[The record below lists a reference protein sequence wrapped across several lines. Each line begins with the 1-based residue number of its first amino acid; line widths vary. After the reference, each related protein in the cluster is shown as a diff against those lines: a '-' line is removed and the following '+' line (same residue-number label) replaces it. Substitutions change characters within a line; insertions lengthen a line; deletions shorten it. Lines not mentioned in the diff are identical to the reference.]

1 MSEAKCSTG
10 GLTRRSFLKG
20 AGAAVGVLGLAGAAG
35 MTATD
40 SWLAP
45 AQAVAE
51 PEERVAYTFHQNH
64 CTGHCSLKC
73 TVRDGRLCL
82 VEPNDALTKRY
93 RTICL
98 KGISEIQ
105 HVYSQDRIQTPLKRV
120 GERGSGEFV
129 PVSWDEAIAIIKE
142 EVEKVWEKYGRNA
155 LLVAGTSDVKVRY
168 PHLQK
173 LLNAQNDGRTGIDLG
188 LGNGYGPMF
197 GQASNYTVG
206 TACSRDWVDAKTII
220 MTSANFLETSL
231 VTAKTFFEAKEAGAD
246 ITVIDT
252 QFTTTASKADRWIPI
267 EPGTDGALF
276 SGMISHIIDQKW
288 YDEASMKTGTSF
300 PFLVSC
306 EDGTMLRDHAEV
318 IDAEVSET
326 AEENPFFV
334 WDEAQNK
341 VVPHTQAED
350 PALEGTYDV
359 DGRSYTTV
367 FELLKESQKSN
378 GYTVAWASEKT
389 KIPTETIE
397 DLAYRYACVKP
408 ATLSFGW
415 GGSNNYLNSDICGHA
430 MGIMVALTG
439 NYNTPGASAGV
450 HIGGVY
456 NGFSAKL
463 AAWPLPESAQA
474 AEQEMASYRMRD
486 GSSSVRAYIGMGD
499 MFQQHYANMNVT
511 REWLKSLDFVA
522 YIDMY
527 HCDSTN
533 YADIVLP
540 ACTKFE
546 ANEEVESLKSG
557 YSHLLMQGKVLD
569 PLFESKP
576 DPEIERL
583 IATALGY
590 GDALPPTS
598 VDFCRH
604 QIEASEDER
613 LAGMTLEKLIE
624 NQGVYLLPGTDTV
637 NRPFEKNIANTRS
650 GRIDVYDENMLPAG
664 QELPVYEDPDE
675 VYADCEKRKQYPL
688 QFASGRTKF
697 HIHSM
702 FCDATW
708 LRDFC
713 EPCIEMNPLDMDER
727 GIANDDVVEVFNDR
741 GSILVKA
748 RRNEAIRPGSPRM
761 FEGWWS
767 KCIIEGNAQN
777 LTNDTL
783 SDREELLAMGTSTP
797 WQDVLVEVRKA

>member
-1 MSEAKCSTG
+1 MSETTHPTG
-10 GLTRRSFLKG
+10 GLTRRGFLKG
-20 AGAAVGVLGLAGAAG
+20 AGVTAGALGLAGVAG

-40 SWLAP
+40 GWLAP
-45 AQAVAE
+45 ATANAE
-51 PEERVAYTFHQNH
+51 PDEKIAYTFHQNH
-64 CTGHCSLKC
+64 CSGHCSLKC

-82 VEPNDALTKRY
+82 IEPNDALTKRY
-93 RTICL
+93 RTVCL

-105 HVYSQDRIQTPLKRV
+105 HVYSADRIQTPLKRV

-129 PVSWDEAIAIIKE
+129 PISWDEAISIIKDS
-142 EVEKVWEKYGRNA
+142 VEAIWEKYGRNA

-173 LLNAQNDGRTGIDLG
+173 LFNAQNDGRTGIDLG

-197 GQASNYTVG
+197 GQLSNYTTG

-220 MTSANFLETSL
+220 LTSTNYLETSL

-246 ITVIDT
+246 ITVIDP
-252 QFTTTASKADRWIPI
+252 QFTTTASKAHRWIPI

-276 SGMISHIIDQKW
+276 LGMITHIIEQGW
-288 YDEASMKTGTSF
+288 YDEASMKAGTSF
-300 PFLVSC
+300 PFLVSR
-306 EDGTMLRDHAEV
+306 ENGSMLRDHAEDS
-318 IDAEVSET
+318 DAEMPET
-326 AEENPFFV
+326 GEENPFMV
-334 WDEAQNK
+334 WDLTTNAP
-341 VVPHTQAED
+341 VAYTQASD
-350 PALEGTYDV
+350 PALEGTFEI
-359 DGRSYTTV
+359 DGATYVTV
-367 FELLKESQKSN
+367 FELLKESQQAN

-389 KIPTETIE
+389 TIPEDTIK

-430 MGIMVALTG
+430 MGTIVALTG
-439 NYNTPGASAGV
+439 NYNKPGASAGV
-450 HIGGVY
+450 HIGGVW

-463 AAWPLPESAQA
+463 AAWPLPEEAKA

-499 MFQQHYANMNVT
+499 MFQQHYANMKVT
-511 REWLKSLDFVA
+511 RDWLKSLDFVA
-522 YIDMY
+522 YIDIY
-527 HCDSTN
+527 HCESAN
-533 YADIVLP
+533 YADVILP
-540 ACTKFE
+540 ACSKFE

-569 PLFESKP
+569 SLFESKP

-590 GDALPPTS
+590 GDAVPPTS
-598 VDFCRH
+598 MEFCRH

-613 LAGMTLEKLIE
+613 LQGMTLEKLIE

-637 NRPFEKNIANTRS
+637 NRSFEKNIATTRS
-650 GRIDVYDENMLPAG
+650 GRIDVYDENMLPVG
-664 QELPVYEDPDE
+664 QELPVYEEPDE
-675 VYADCEKRKQYPL
+675 VYAESPLRRQYPL

-708 LRDFC
+708 LREFC
-713 EPCIEMNPLDMDER
+713 EPYIEMNPLDMEARDLR
-727 GIANDDVVEVFNDR
+727 DDDVVEVFNDR
-741 GSILVKA
+741 GSICVKV
-748 RRNEAIRPGSPRM
+748 RGNEAIRPGSPRM
-761 FEGWWS
+761 FEGWWTKS
-767 KCIIEGNAQN
+767 LISGNAQE
-777 LTNDTL
+777 LTNDKL
-783 SDREELLAMGTSTP
+783 SEREELLSMGTSIP
-797 WQDVLVEVRKA
+797 WQDALVEVRKA